1 VYQFKD
7 LAQDEHTAIKLFKM
21 LRKQK
26 FAELVM
32 SDNERIRGEDHVRA
46 PGYKTP
52 LGYSA
57 NPLHF
62 NVELVLE
69 VFSLGVGLHWSK
81 ILGIIVQE
89 INNKV
94 RR

>member
-1 VYQFKD
+1 
-7 LAQDEHTAIKLFKM
+7 M

-62 NVELVLE
+62 NVELVLDG
-69 VFSLGVGLHWSK
+69 FSLRVSLNWSK
-81 ILGIIVQE
+81 ILCIIVQQ
-89 INNKV
+89 INNNV